1 MTQIIVSTIRKLLQ
15 TCGLLDTLMM
25 AVHVLSRTLT
35 EFTLQ
40 KQANSVF
47 FANSEFFM
55 VQERVSNTSN
65 RLREISDK

>member
-1 MTQIIVSTIRKLLQ
+1 MTQIIVSKLRTLLQ
-15 TCGLLDTLMM
+15 TCGSLDTAMI
-25 AVHVLSRTLT
+25 AVNVLARILT
-35 EFTLQ
+35 EVTLQ
-40 KQANSVF
+40 KQENSIF

>member
-1 MTQIIVSTIRKLLQ
+1 MTQSIVSKLRTLLQ
-15 TCGLLDTLMM
+15 TCGLLDTAMM
-25 AVHVLSRTLT
+25 AVNVLSRTLT

-40 KQANSVF
+40 KQANSIF
-47 FANSEFFM
+47 FANSDFFM